1 MSEHG
6 VGPAQLIATL
16 RKGREAL
23 SGALEVLEGEGSGMT
38 TIHRLLE
45 CARDLADL
53 AQALVL
59 HMRDNDADEAALR
72 TPTTVQPSSGQP
84 RIALRWCSAWMRYEA
99 KDAQRSTMALSQNLT
114 EMLDALR
121 RASQNLN
128 DSPYPFLDAE
138 PPTSRRLD
146 GCGNWQDATRRA
158 RGSCRRSCRGKP
170 RTTRCWP
177 SCGVNSRGT
186 WPISR

>member
-6 VGPAQLIATL
+6 VESAQLIATL

-23 SGALEVLEGEGSGMT
+23 SRALEVLEGEGFGMT

-72 TPTTVQPSSGQP
+72 NANDRAAFLWATED
-84 RIALRWCSAWMRYEA
+84 RI
-99 KDAQRSTMALSQNLT
+99 
-114 EMLDALR
+114 EMVLGLDQA
-121 RASQNLN
+121 
-128 DSPYPFLDAE
+128 
-138 PPTSRRLD
+138 
-146 GCGNWQDATRRA
+146 
-158 RGSCRRSCRGKP
+158 
-170 RTTRCWP
+170 
-177 SCGVNSRGT
+177 
-186 WPISR
+186 